1 MHEYGSLPRAR
12 EDGLLVETIGEELL
26 LYDRESHTAHC
37 LTPIAASVWRHC
49 DGEHDVTKLAQLAG
63 AHESLVAEALHE
75 LRERE
80 LVDAE
85 PELMP
90 SESVV
95 AGVSRREA
103 IIRVARYG
111 AAAAAGSMIFS
122 ATAATPAMAS
132 SGCGG
137 KEGRIQT
144 TPEGTTLK
152 FAGKVSHIIKVQ
164 CISGEV
170 EGPVEEFSQNEETF
184 KVIKSTCTG
193 KLLKSGESCEVTIE
207 HTNTTKGQIANFDYN
222 WKNGI
227 CPEKKQVLMESE

>member
-63 AHESLVAEALHE
+63 VDESLVAEALHE

-85 PELMP
+85 PELTP

-95 AGVSRREA
+95 SGLSRREA
-103 IIRVARYG
+103 IVRVARYG
-111 AAAAAGSMIFS
+111 AAAAAGSLIVS
-122 ATAATPAMAS
+122 ATAATPAMAAS
-132 SGCGG
+132 TEYFAEAGESKGG
-137 KEGRIQT
+137 TEVWAIRSRPLEGQPIHSV
-144 TPEGTTLK
+144 TPEPGPNTVVGTSCVGGITPCNMT
-152 FAGKVSHIIKVQ
+152 FAVPPSITKVKV
-164 CISGEV
+164 
-170 EGPVEEFSQNEETF
+170 T
-184 KVIKSTCTG
+184 
-193 KLLKSGESCEVTIE
+193 
-207 HTNTTKGQIANFDYN
+207 
-222 WKNGI
+222 
-227 CPEKKQVLMESE
+227 